1 MLNMCWY
8 IVSITRYFDR
18 IPAWVNDPIGVQK
31 QQEMLVAGDARL
43 EYGNGHLDL
52 IRDVSELGK
61 YLADDEFVR
70 VLLCGVA
77 PPVEQDGDE
86 IRYDHAQAENVVEG
100 RVACAALQSRNN
112 LRARAGAEA
121 NQP

>member
-1 MLNMCWY
+1 MISSESKSSEKCW
-8 IVSITRYFDR
+8 SPKT
-18 IPAWVNDPIGVQK
+18 
-31 QQEMLVAGDARL
+31 RL

-52 IRDVSELGK
+52 IRDVLELGK

-70 VLLCGVA
+70 ILLCIVTL
-77 PPVEQDGDE
+77 PVKQGGDE
-86 IRYDHAQAENVVEG
+86 IRYGHVEAENVAEK

-112 LRARAGAEA
+112 LRAGARAKA

>member
-18 IPAWVNDPIGVQK
+18 IPAWVNDPIGVQE
-31 QQEMLVAGDARL
+31 QREMPVAGDARL

-52 IRDVSELGK
+52 TRDVLKLGK
-61 YLADDEFVR
+61 YLADDEFIR
-70 VLLCGVA
+70 VLLCGVVLQ
-77 PPVEQDGDE
+77 VEQDSDE
-86 IRYDHAQAENVVEG
+86 IRYGHVQAENVVEG
-100 RVACAALQSRNN
+100 WVTCAALQSRNN
-112 LRARAGAEA
+112 LRAGARAEA